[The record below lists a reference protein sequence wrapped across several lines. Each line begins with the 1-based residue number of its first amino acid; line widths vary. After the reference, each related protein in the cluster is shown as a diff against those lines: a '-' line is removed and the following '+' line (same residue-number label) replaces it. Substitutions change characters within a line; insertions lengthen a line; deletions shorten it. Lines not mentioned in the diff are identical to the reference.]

1 MAVYPACFPGGS
13 DMDNIFFWF
22 NYKFNQH
29 RVSVHAAHVAF
40 FILVSIF
47 PFLMFFISLL
57 QYTPLNEEIIASVF
71 QDVIPGHLSDTVISW
86 LQETYRASNSTIL
99 SATVIAALWTGS
111 KGLFGIVYEMDQ
123 IYEVKKK
130 RNLFICRLQSIFYTI
145 VFTLMIITSLLLLVY
160 GNQIL
165 QLVNHYFPLFREVTL
180 IVFLLRSCISFLV
193 FVIYFLFL
201 YRFIPKHQTRFR
213 DELPGA
219 SLAAFLW
226 IAFSYLYSIYI
237 DTFNTLSSAYGS
249 LTSIV
254 LLMLWL
260 YFCILFIFIGAMLN
274 QYLKEHNGRLH
285 LRSSIRE
292 ILSLVRSFLEN
303 KK

>member
-1 MAVYPACFPGGS
+1 
-13 DMDNIFFWF
+13 MDNLFFWF
-22 NYKFNQH
+22 NHKFNQH
-29 RVSVHAAHVAF
+29 RISVHAAHVAF
-40 FILVSIF
+40 FVLVSIF

-57 QYTPLNEEIIASVF
+57 QFTPLNEEIIASVF
-71 QDVIPGHLSDTVISW
+71 HDLIPGHLSTTVISW

-99 SATVIAALWTGS
+99 SVTVIAALWTGS

-145 VFTLMIITSLLLLVY
+145 VFTLMIITSLILLVY
-160 GNQIL
+160 GNQII
-165 QLVNHYFPLFREVTL
+165 QLINHYFPVSRGVTL
-180 IVFLLRSCISFLV
+180 LVFLLRSCISFLV
-193 FVIYFLFL
+193 FVVYFLCL
-201 YRFIPKHQTRFR
+201 YRFVPKHKTRFR

-219 SLAAFLW
+219 GLAAFLW

-260 YFCILFIFIGAMLN
+260 YFCILILFIGAMLN
-274 QYLKEHNGRLH
+274 QYLKEHKGRLN
-285 LRSSIRE
+285 LLSSIRE
-292 ILSLVRSFLEN
+292 LPSLVPSFLGR